1 MSMESRRVGSSLL
14 FVVTLSAATASAQVG
29 WTYCCQDERGQRVCG
44 DRLPAQCFNRA
55 YWILNERGLT
65 VKRVDAP
72 LTAEQL
78 AQREAEARR
87 QREQDKARLEQARRD
102 RALLD
107 AYSSEKDID
116 LLRERALRDIETSI
130 AREQE
135 LQAEALKRKKELDDE
150 MEFYRKKAPPKELA
164 DALKENESVLKA
176 HAVVIEAKQKEM
188 DAVRTKYDEE
198 RRRYRE
204 IVRGQNQGRAQ

>member
-14 FVVTLSAATASAQVG
+14 LVVGLSAGTASAQVG
-29 WTYCCQDERGQRVCG
+29 WTYCCQDERGLRVCG

-55 YWILNERGLT
+55 YWILNERGLMI
-65 VKRVDAP
+65 KRVDAP

-87 QREQDKARLEQARRD
+87 QREQDKARLEQTRRD

-135 LQAEALKRKKELDDE
+135 LQAEALKRKKELDEE
-150 MEFYRKKAPPKELA
+150 MEFYRKKVPPKELA
-164 DALKENESVLKA
+164 DAVKDNESDLKS
-176 HAVVIEAKQKEM
+176 HASVIEGKQKEI
-188 DAVRTKYDEE
+188 DALRAKYDEE
-198 RRRYRE
+198 KRRFRE
-204 IVRGQNQGRAQ
+204 IVRGQNQTRGR